1 MRAPSRSWLAVAPIR
16 SSNAP
21 VPKSP
26 INCNGVSPDKDQS
39 VRKSASLTTPRAST
53 ASRKR
58 TPNEVKTAAPP
69 KHSKILI
76 LDFGSQYTQVIARR
90 IRELQVYSEIVP
102 YNIPLKEIVDL
113 APNGIIL
120 SGGPASVY
128 DKGAPQIDKEIF
140 SSGIPVLG
148 ICYGLM
154 QMAHHLGGKVVFTGR
169 REYGAGM
176 LQINNGSQL
185 FDGLGNQLDVW
196 NSHGDEVTA
205 LPNGFAVAA
214 TTEGC
219 NFAAVE
225 DRQRKLYGLQF
236 HPEVAHTPR
245 GREILQNF
253 VYHICH
259 CAMDWTMGSFIEEAC
274 ERVRAQVGDAKV
286 VLGLSGGVDSSV
298 TAALLHKAIGDQL
311 TCIFVN
317 NGLLRSRE
325 EEVVQRVFGENF
337 HIKLKYVDASDRF
350 LKKLRGIID
359 PEQKRKL
366 IGNEFIDVFQHAT
379 EELLAED
386 RHRGAAGGG
395 YKFLAQGTLYPDV
408 IESVSIAGNP
418 SQVIKSHHNVGGLP
432 EKMHFELVEPVRQLF
447 KDEVRQVGLQLGL
460 PKEIVYRQPFPGPG
474 LAVRILGEVTEER
487 LSILRAADTIVQSEM
502 EAADWYY
509 KVWQSFAVLL
519 PVQSVGVMG
528 DQRTYENTVA
538 LRIVESQDGMT
549 ADWVRM
555 PNEILARI
563 SNRICNEV
571 RGVNRVVYDISSKPP
586 STIEWE

>member
-1 MRAPSRSWLAVAPIR
+1 M
-16 SSNAP
+16 
-21 VPKSP
+21 
-26 INCNGVSPDKDQS
+26 
-39 VRKSASLTTPRAST
+39 
-53 ASRKR
+53 
-58 TPNEVKTAAPP
+58 KTAAPP

-90 IRELQVYSEIVP
+90 IRELQVYSEVVP
-102 YNIPLKEIVDL
+102 FDLPAAEIKNL
-113 APNGIIL
+113 NPNGIIL

-128 DKGAPQIDKEIF
+128 DKGAPQIDPEIF
-140 SSGIPVLG
+140 SLGIPVLG

-154 QMAHHLGGKVVFTGR
+154 QMAHHLGGQVVFTGR

-176 LQINNGSQL
+176 LHITNGSQL

-205 LPNGFAVAA
+205 LPKGFLAA
-214 TTEGC
+214 GRTESSD
-219 NFAAVE
+219 FAAVE

-245 GREILQNF
+245 GKEILQNF

-274 ERVRAQVGDAKV
+274 ERVRRQVGDEKV

-317 NGLLRSRE
+317 NGLLRARE
-325 EEVVQRVFGENF
+325 EEIVQRVFGENF
-337 HIKLKYVDASDRF
+337 HVRLKYVDATERF
-350 LKKLRGIID
+350 LTALKGVTD
-359 PEQKRKL
+359 PEQKRKI
-366 IGNEFIDVFQHAT
+366 IGNEFIAVFQHAT
-379 EELLAED
+379 EELLAQD
-386 RHRGAAGGG
+386 QQNKARKLATASLSGGG
-395 YKFLAQGTLYPDV
+395 HGHYKFLAQGTLYPDV
-408 IESVSIAGNP
+408 IESVSIGGNP
-418 SQVIKSHHNVGGLP
+418 AAVIKSHHNVGGLP

-474 LAVRILGEVTEER
+474 LAVRILGEVTPER
-487 LSILRAADTIVQSEM
+487 LSILREADMIVQSEM
-502 EAADWYY
+502 KASDWYY
-509 KVWQSFAVLL
+509 RVWQSFAVLL
-519 PVQSVGVMG
+519 PVRSVGVMG
-528 DQRTYENTVA
+528 DQRTYENTIV

-549 ADWVRM
+549 ADWVRL
-555 PNEILARI
+555 PYELLARN
-563 SNRICNEV
+563 SSRVSNEV
-571 RGVNRVVYDISSKPP
+571 KGVNRVCFDISSKPP